1 MASRRP
7 LFPPPAAIA
16 HPAVAKAVKSSR
28 SSIKLKRVVITGL
41 GCITPIGANV
51 PEFEASLFAGRT
63 GIAEF
68 GLLPEAV
75 EGQNGIR
82 FNRMASIHGFDP
94 DQHLTTGV
102 VTATNRTAQFA
113 VVAARQAVAQSDLM
127 KHYAP
132 EDIAVILGCSC
143 GGRSSEEIE
152 TAKLYYRNARV
163 HPLTVTRTMASAGGS
178 HISIDLGITGPVLNL
193 STACASSTH
202 ALGTAFHMVRSGM
215 SEAAIAGG
223 HDAPLTFGFLR
234 AWDSMRVVSPTFC
247 RPFSADRDGMTLGE
261 GAAMLVLESLDA
273 ALARNAPI
281 FAEIVG
287 FGMSADAHHITQPQ
301 SDGAALAM
309 RKALKDAG
317 AHPDHVGYINA
328 HGTGTQANDVV
339 EAAAIHKVF
348 GDRAASIPVSSTKGL
363 HGHSMGATGA
373 MEALATV
380 LALHIGQLPFNVGV
394 TTVDPALNLD
404 IILNEPRSA
413 DPDRDLALSNSLAFG
428 GLNAVVALKRYRS
441 P

>member
-1 MASRRP
+1 M
-7 LFPPPAAIA
+7 
-16 HPAVAKAVKSSR
+16 
-28 SSIKLKRVVITGL
+28 
-41 GCITPIGANV
+41 GCITPIGASV
-51 PEFEASLFAGRT
+51 PEFEAALFAGRT

-82 FNRMASIHGFDP
+82 FNHMASVHGFDP

-102 VTATNRTAQFA
+102 VTATNRTTQFA
-113 VVAARQAVAQSDLM
+113 IVAARQAAAQSELM
-127 KHYAP
+127 QHYAP

-202 ALGTAFHMVRSGM
+202 ALGLAFHMVRSG
-215 SEAAIAGG
+215 SAEAAIAGG
-223 HDAPLTFGFLR
+223 HEAPLTFGFLR
-234 AWDSMRVVSPTFC
+234 AWDSMRVVSPTRC
-247 RPFSADRDGMTLGE
+247 RPFSADRDGMSLGE

-281 FAEIVG
+281 LAEIVG

-317 AHPDHVGYINA
+317 ATPDQVGYINA
-328 HGTGTQANDVV
+328 HGTGTQANDAV

-348 GDRAASIPVSSTKGL
+348 GDRASQIPISSTKSL
-363 HGHSMGATGA
+363 TGHSIGATGA
-373 MEALATV
+373 LEAMATV
-380 LALHIGQLPFNVGV
+380 LALQTGKLPFNAGV
-394 TTVDPALNLD
+394 ATIDPAIDLD
-404 IILNEPRSA
+404 IILNEPRPMFQN
-413 DPDRDLALSNSLAFG
+413 DGDETRDIALSNSLAFG
-428 GLNAVVALKRYRS
+428 GLNAVVALRRYKQ
-441 P
+441 

>member
-1 MASRRP
+1 M
-7 LFPPPAAIA
+7 
-16 HPAVAKAVKSSR
+16 
-28 SSIKLKRVVITGL
+28 KRVVITGL

-51 PEFEASLFAGRT
+51 PEFQSSLFAGRT

-82 FNRMASIHGFDP
+82 FNQMAQVSGFDP
-94 DQHLTTGV
+94 DQHLSTGV
-102 VTATNRTAQFA
+102 VTATNRTTQFA
-113 VVAARQAVAQSDLM
+113 IVAAREAAKQSGLIAL
-127 KHYAP
+127 YAP
-132 EDIAVILGCSC
+132 EDIAIVLGCSC

-215 SEAAIAGG
+215 AEAAITGG
-223 HDAPLTFGFLR
+223 HEAPLTFGFLR
-234 AWDSMRVVSPTFC
+234 AWDSMRVVSSTSC

-261 GAAMLVLESLDA
+261 GAGMLVLESLDSA
-273 ALARNAPI
+273 FARKATI
-281 FAEIVG
+281 FAEVVG

-317 AHPDHVGYINA
+317 ASPDEVAYINA
-328 HGTGTQANDVV
+328 HGTGTQANDAV

-348 GDRAASIPVSSTKGL
+348 GDRAAKIPVSSTKSL
-363 HGHSMGATGA
+363 HGHSIGATGA
-373 MEALATV
+373 LEAIATA
-380 LALHIGQLPFNVGV
+380 LALHTGNLPFNAGV
-394 TTVDPALNLD
+394 TTVDPAIDLD
-404 IILNEPRSA
+404 IILHEPRPIDDS
-413 DPDRDLALSNSLAFG
+413 RDIALSNSLAFG
-428 GLNAVVALKRYRS
+428 GLNAVVALRRYRS
-441 P
+441 